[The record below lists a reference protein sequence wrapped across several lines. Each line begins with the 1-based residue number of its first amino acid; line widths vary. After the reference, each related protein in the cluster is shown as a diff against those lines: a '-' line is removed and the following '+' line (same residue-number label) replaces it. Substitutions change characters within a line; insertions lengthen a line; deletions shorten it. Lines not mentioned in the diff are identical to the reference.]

1 MDATICAW
9 CSAAIPPAA
18 RGAHVVHAAD
28 HELPACSP
36 SCLAELVAMIT
47 GARALRRN

>member
-1 MDATICAW
+1 MDATCAW
-9 CSAAIPPAA
+9 CSEPIPPAA
-18 RGAHVVHAAD
+18 VDAHVVRGAD

-47 GARALRRN
+47 GARAPRRN